1 MRFAIYSRKSVLT
14 GRGESIENQ
23 VELCR
28 SYLAAHYPGVRPEEV
43 AVYEDGSS
51 IVGLSQKELEK
62 QAFFDLV
69 QLFFH
74 FTTLTKERMWNMGNL
89 IAVTNFKGGV
99 GKTVTAVNVAAIL
112 ATEYGQRVLLI
123 DADPQANAT
132 QSLLPP
138 GEYDT
143 LARLLAMP
151 DAYYGALLY
160 HSSIRGLDVLPADDE
175 LRNLDVDLLQG
186 ERPNL
191 RAIRDLRDAVAEADA
206 YDCIVIDCPP
216 ALSPACAAA
225 IAASTDVVIPIKV
238 DAYSVRGMN
247 ELTAQIDRLRSIYPD
262 VHVAGCLPT
271 MWYRSDT
278 VEQGERLLRE
288 QAPVHVF
295 ASHIRRSP
303 KVDESTWTGE
313 PVVSWSPRSAAAQD
327 YRAFVTEFLGEG
339 VGE

>member
-1 MRFAIYSRKSVLT
+1 MKTIAIV
-14 GRGESIENQ
+14 
-23 VELCR
+23 
-28 SYLAAHYPGVRPEEV
+28 
-43 AVYEDGSS
+43 
-51 IVGLSQKELEK
+51 
-62 QAFFDLV
+62 
-69 QLFFH
+69 
-74 FTTLTKERMWNMGNL
+74 NL
-89 IAVTNFKGGV
+89 KGGV

-112 ATEYGQRVLLI
+112 ATEYDRRVLLI

-138 GEYDT
+138 GEYNT
-143 LARLLAMP
+143 LAGLLL
-151 DAYYGALLY
+151 GAEIHHELLTY
-160 HSSIRGLDVLPADDE
+160 PSSIRDLDVLPADDE
-175 LRNLDVDLLQG
+175 LRNLDMDVLQG
-186 ERPNL
+186 GRPNL
-191 RAIRDLRDAVAEADA
+191 GAIRDLRDAVEEDGA
-206 YDCIVIDCPP
+206 YDVIVIDCPP

-247 ELTAQIDRLRSIYPD
+247 ELATQIDRLRIIYHD

-288 QAPVHVF
+288 QAPVRVF

-327 YRAFVTEFLGEG
+327 YRAFVAEFLGEG
-339 VGE
+339 AAK

>member
-1 MRFAIYSRKSVLT
+1 MSTIAIV
-14 GRGESIENQ
+14 
-23 VELCR
+23 
-28 SYLAAHYPGVRPEEV
+28 
-43 AVYEDGSS
+43 
-51 IVGLSQKELEK
+51 
-62 QAFFDLV
+62 
-69 QLFFH
+69 
-74 FTTLTKERMWNMGNL
+74 NL
-89 IAVTNFKGGV
+89 KGGV

-138 GEYDT
+138 GEYNT
-143 LARLLAMP
+143 LAGLLTIP
-151 DAYYGALLY
+151 DVYYDDLLY

-191 RAIRDLRDAVAEADA
+191 RAIRDLRDAVAED
-206 YDCIVIDCPP
+206 V
-216 ALSPACAAA
+216 
-225 IAASTDVVIPIKV
+225 AASTDVVIPIKV

-278 VEQGERLLRE
+278 VEQGERLLQE

-327 YRAFVTEFLGEG
+327 YRAFVAEFLEEG
-339 VGE
+339 AAK

>member
-1 MRFAIYSRKSVLT
+1 MKTIAIV
-14 GRGESIENQ
+14 
-23 VELCR
+23 
-28 SYLAAHYPGVRPEEV
+28 
-43 AVYEDGSS
+43 
-51 IVGLSQKELEK
+51 
-62 QAFFDLV
+62 
-69 QLFFH
+69 
-74 FTTLTKERMWNMGNL
+74 NL
-89 IAVTNFKGGV
+89 KGGV

-138 GEYDT
+138 GEYNT
-143 LARLLAMP
+143 LAGLLTIP
-151 DAYYGALLY
+151 DAYYDDLLY

-278 VEQGERLLRE
+278 VEQGERLLQE

-303 KVDESTWTGE
+303 KVAFRPFFRFLASASLLRTRRQAGQYHARGPPSKTAPHWRQIRGFTTTAIRAVASTPRQARQRLLTD
-313 PVVSWSPRSAAAQD
+313 SWR
-327 YRAFVTEFLGEG
+327 
-339 VGE
+339 

>member
-1 MRFAIYSRKSVLT
+1 MKTIAIV
-14 GRGESIENQ
+14 
-23 VELCR
+23 
-28 SYLAAHYPGVRPEEV
+28 
-43 AVYEDGSS
+43 
-51 IVGLSQKELEK
+51 
-62 QAFFDLV
+62 
-69 QLFFH
+69 
-74 FTTLTKERMWNMGNL
+74 NL
-89 IAVTNFKGGV
+89 KGGV

-112 ATEYGQRVLLI
+112 ATEYDRRVLLI

-138 GEYDT
+138 GEYNT
-143 LARLLAMP
+143 LAGLLM
-151 DAYYGALLY
+151 GAELHYELLTY
-160 HSSIRGLDVLPADDE
+160 PSSIRDLDVLPADDE
-175 LRNLDVDLLQG
+175 LRNLDVDVLQG
-186 ERPNL
+186 GRPNL
-191 RAIRDLRDAVAEADA
+191 GAIRDLRDAMDEDEA
-206 YDCIVIDCPP
+206 YDVIVIDCPP

-271 MWYRSDT
+271 MWYRSDA
-278 VEQGERLLRE
+278 VEQGEQLLRE

-295 ASHIRRSP
+295 AGHIRRSP

-327 YRAFVTEFLGEG
+327 YRAFVAEFLGEG
-339 VGE
+339 AR

>member
-1 MRFAIYSRKSVLT
+1 MKTIAIV
-14 GRGESIENQ
+14 
-23 VELCR
+23 
-28 SYLAAHYPGVRPEEV
+28 
-43 AVYEDGSS
+43 
-51 IVGLSQKELEK
+51 
-62 QAFFDLV
+62 
-69 QLFFH
+69 
-74 FTTLTKERMWNMGNL
+74 NL
-89 IAVTNFKGGV
+89 KGGV

-138 GEYDT
+138 GEYNT
-143 LARLLAMP
+143 LAGLLTIP
-151 DAYYGALLY
+151 DAYYDDLLY

-191 RAIRDLRDAVAEADA
+191 RAIRDLRDAVAEDDA

-238 DAYSVRGMN
+238 DA
-247 ELTAQIDRLRSIYPD
+247 
-262 VHVAGCLPT
+262 
-271 MWYRSDT
+271 
-278 VEQGERLLRE
+278 
-288 QAPVHVF
+288 
-295 ASHIRRSP
+295 SHIRRSP

-327 YRAFVTEFLGEG
+327 YRAFATEFLGEG
-339 VGE
+339 AAK

>member
-1 MRFAIYSRKSVLT
+1 MKTIAIV
-14 GRGESIENQ
+14 
-23 VELCR
+23 
-28 SYLAAHYPGVRPEEV
+28 
-43 AVYEDGSS
+43 
-51 IVGLSQKELEK
+51 
-62 QAFFDLV
+62 
-69 QLFFH
+69 
-74 FTTLTKERMWNMGNL
+74 NL
-89 IAVTNFKGGV
+89 KGGV

-138 GEYDT
+138 GEYNT
-143 LARLLAMP
+143 LAGLLTIP
-151 DAYYGALLY
+151 DAYYDDLLY
-160 HSSIRGLDVLPADDE
+160 HSSIRGLDALPADDE

-247 ELTAQIDRLRSIYPD
+247 ELTA
-262 VHVAGCLPT
+262 HGN
-271 MWYRSDT
+271 
-278 VEQGERLLRE
+278 
-288 QAPVHVF
+288 
-295 ASHIRRSP
+295 RR
-303 KVDESTWTGE
+303 TTG
-313 PVVSWSPRSAAAQD
+313 QD
-327 YRAFVTEFLGEG
+327 
-339 VGE
+339 

>member
-1 MRFAIYSRKSVLT
+1 MKTIAIV
-14 GRGESIENQ
+14 
-23 VELCR
+23 
-28 SYLAAHYPGVRPEEV
+28 
-43 AVYEDGSS
+43 
-51 IVGLSQKELEK
+51 
-62 QAFFDLV
+62 
-69 QLFFH
+69 
-74 FTTLTKERMWNMGNL
+74 NL
-89 IAVTNFKGGV
+89 KGGV

-112 ATEYGQRVLLI
+112 ATEYNQRVLLI

-138 GEYDT
+138 GEYNT
-143 LARLLAMP
+143 LAGLLTIP
-151 DAYYGALLY
+151 DAYYDDLLY
-160 HSSIRGLDVLPADDE
+160 PSGIRGLDVLPADDE
-175 LRNLDVDLLQG
+175 LRSLDLALLQG
-186 ERPNL
+186 EQPN
-191 RAIRDLRDAVAEADA
+191 RQAIRGLRDVLEEDDA
-206 YDCIVIDCPP
+206 YDTVVIDCP
-216 ALSPACAAA
+216 ATLSVSCAAS
-225 IAASTDVVIPIKV
+225 IAASTDVVIPIKL
-238 DAYSVRGMN
+238 DGYSLRGMN

-327 YRAFVTEFLGEG
+327 YRAFVAEFLGEG
-339 VGE
+339 AR